1 MTVYKSD
8 GKLKSNIYLPP
19 EILKAAYDESMAEGK
34 CSRKLIECFY
44 KIAEELETQFNLKN
58 DIDKRACINY
68 AVAEMWRKWDKFD
81 ETVSPNLFS
90 FYTTVIYN
98 DLRISHNKRVKHKD
112 KFISL
117 DALFDTSKDS

>member
-1 MTVYKSD
+1 MAIYKSD

-19 EILKAAYDESMAEGK
+19 QVLKEAYDKSMADGK
-34 CSRKLIECFY
+34 CSNELIDCFY
-44 KIAEELETQFNLKN
+44 KIANELETQFHQVNE
-58 DIDKRACINY
+58 IDKRSCVNY
-68 AVAEMWRKWDKFD
+68 AVAEMWKKWDKYD
-81 ETVSPNLFS
+81 ESVSQNLFS

-117 DALFDTSKDS
+117 DALFDTSKD